1 LRTNYCIYCR
11 VSYDTCKSFLIE
23 NCKFID
29 SYFCTKTQ
37 VQSDIER
44 TVNYLGQ
51 CFVKCENP
59 NSYMFLPYI
68 EKLELQKLINLL
80 IYLLLNL
87 SILIRIN
94 YRGHWILLIPR
105 LKPSVVYVMDS
116 LNREDET
123 YIIQL
128 ALNTYVF
135 FYYFWHFTMYR
146 SW

>member
-1 LRTNYCIYCR
+1 MRNNYCICCR
-11 VSYDTCKSFLIE
+11 VCHDTCKSFLIE

-29 SYFCTKTQ
+29 PYFCTETQ

-44 TVNYLGQ
+44 TINYLGQ

-59 NSYMFLPYI
+59 NSNMFLPYL
-68 EKLELQKLINLL
+68 EKLELQNLINLL

-94 YRGHWILLIPR
+94 YRGHWILLIVR
-105 LKPSVVYVMDS
+105 LKPSIVYVVDS

-123 YIIQL
+123 YIIQA
-128 ALNTYVF
+128 ALNT
-135 FYYFWHFTMYR
+135 
-146 SW
+146 

>member
-11 VSYDTCKSFLIE
+11 ISHDTCKSFLID

-29 SYFCTKTQ
+29 PYFCTETQ
-37 VQSDIER
+37 LQSDIER

-68 EKLELQKLINLL
+68 ENLELQNLIHLL

-94 YRGHWILLIPR
+94 CRGHWILLILR
-105 LKPSVVYVMDS
+105 LKPYVVYVVDS
-116 LNREDET
+116 LNRKDEI
-123 YIIQL
+123 YIIQP
-128 ALNTYVF
+128 ALN
-135 FYYFWHFTMYR
+135 M
-146 SW
+146 

>member
-11 VSYDTCKSFLIE
+11 VLHNTCKSFLIE

-29 SYFCTKTQ
+29 PYFCTETQ

-51 CFVKCENP
+51 CFVKCENS
-59 NSYMFLPYI
+59 NSYMFLLYI
-68 EKLELQKLINLL
+68 EKLELQNLINLF

-94 YRGHWILLIPR
+94 YSGHWILLILR
-105 LKPSVVYVMDS
+105 LKPSVVYIVDS

-128 ALNTYVF
+128 ALN
-135 FYYFWHFTMYR
+135 M
-146 SW
+146 

>member
-1 LRTNYCIYCR
+1 LRNNYCIYCR
-11 VSYDTCKSFLIE
+11 VSHDTCKSFLIE

-29 SYFCTKTQ
+29 PYFCTETQ

-44 TVNYLGQ
+44 TINYLGQ
-51 CFVKCENP
+51 CFVKCDNS

-68 EKLELQKLINLL
+68 KKLELQNFINLL

-94 YRGHWILLIPR
+94 YKGHWIFLIPR
-105 LKPSVVYVMDS
+105 LKPSVVYVVDS

-123 YIIQL
+123 YIIQTT
-128 ALNTYVF
+128 LNT
-135 FYYFWHFTMYR
+135 
-146 SW
+146 

>member
-1 LRTNYCIYCR
+1 LRNNYCIYCK
-11 VSYDTCKSFLIE
+11 VSRDTCKSFLIE

-29 SYFCTKTQ
+29 PYFCTETQ

-68 EKLELQKLINLL
+68 EKLELQNLINLL

-94 YRGHWILLIPR
+94 CRGHWILLIVR
-105 LKPSVVYVMDS
+105 LKPSVVYVVDS

-123 YIIQL
+123 YYSSSVK
-128 ALNTYVF
+128 YVSF
-135 FYYFWHFTMYR
+135 FYYF
-146 SW
+146 